1 MVMQIVGDAFT
12 VGHKCQRAGV
22 FTRGRESECHRGV
35 VREVTHQI
43 KIANVERLLSFA
55 GDGNDSDDGILGP
68 RRHHERLVLRRR

>member
-12 VGHKCQRAGV
+12 VGHKCQR
-22 FTRGRESECHRGV
+22 GV
-35 VREVTHQI
+35 VCEVTHQI
-43 KIANVERLLSFA
+43 KIIDVGRLLSFA